1 MEVPSPRRFSGFSK
15 IWAKCGGYVFLDE
28 VRMHSTLVALVLD
41 KEVFD
46 SIDLVLAQDLAS
58 LCEYRSP
65 TVGVTI
71 LELVA

>member
-1 MEVPSPRRFSGFSK
+1 M
-15 IWAKCGGYVFLDE
+15 DE

-46 SIDLVLAQDLAS
+46 SIDLVRAQDLAS

-65 TVGVTI
+65 TVSVTL